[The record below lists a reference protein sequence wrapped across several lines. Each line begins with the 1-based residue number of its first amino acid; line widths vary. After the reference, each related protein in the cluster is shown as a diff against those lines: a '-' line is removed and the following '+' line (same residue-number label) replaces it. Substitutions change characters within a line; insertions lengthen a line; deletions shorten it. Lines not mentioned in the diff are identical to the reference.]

1 MDNATMLEDA
11 LKNTRNIHRLIL
23 TISFITIVFSMSI
36 DFPKDKKQQ
45 LDSLHKLSTVPFLN
59 YNAFVEAQVAKFE
72 LATLQSIAEK
82 VNARLVQEG
91 YTLFN
96 AHHIGEAFAKN
107 AHTGKLLTEQL
118 FFTDINTASISQFNA
133 LSGLSIYSDIQV
145 LVPQIDEF
153 LDELND
159 YLGENAGVGRR
170 VDGLYITYGD
180 VSFVA
185 ESFLSNGEV
194 YLTLYFELPSTAS
207 LGGHPVFNTQ
217 FPASVKT
224 LPNTSFSHWLKTV
237 PEVQGLY
244 TDDDDQLIWLSSL
257 ENLQSGFHE
266 EKIGLLKKQ
275 LENDIKTSSPEEQK
289 ISVLGANVPGVLFIF
304 ASPLL
309 LLSLTYYLMN
319 STFHLRKL
327 SLSEEIEDKKMFQSF
342 SWPPLSLGNT
352 WKFEAS
358 ISLALLPYLALCV
371 LIFQLARFGFS
382 SFSSSAVVLAAM
394 LIMLLPTK
402 LIWNNLIS
410 IRSSLQKEDE
420 HNSTDDD
427 IKQF

>member
-36 DFPKDKKQQ
+36 DFPKGKKQQ
-45 LDSLHKLSTVPFLN
+45 LDTLAKLSAVPFLD
-59 YNAFVEAQVAKFE
+59 YNEFVKEKIAAFE
-72 LATLQSIAEK
+72 LSTLQTVAEK
-82 VNARLVQEG
+82 VNARLEEEG
-91 YTLFN
+91 YILFN
-96 AHHIGEAFAKN
+96 THHIGEAFAKN
-107 AHTGKLLTEQL
+107 TYTGKLLIEEL
-118 FFTDINTASISQFNA
+118 FFTDINNA
-133 LSGLSIYSDIQV
+133 TINNFKALNGLSINSNIQV
-145 LVPQIDEF
+145 LVPKVDAF
-153 LDELND
+153 LEELTN

-170 VDGLYITYGD
+170 VDGLYITYGEE
-180 VSFVA
+180 SFDA

-207 LGGHPVFNTQ
+207 VGGHPVFNAQ
-217 FPASVKT
+217 FPARVKT
-224 LPNTSFSHWLKTV
+224 LPNTSFSHWLENI
-237 PEVQGLY
+237 PEAQGLY
-244 TDDDDQLIWLSSL
+244 TDTDGQLIWLSSL
-257 ENLQSGFHE
+257 ENLPSGFNE

-304 ASPLL
+304 AAPLL

-327 SLSEEIEDKKMFQSF
+327 SLNDEIENNKMFQSF

-352 WKFEAS
+352 WKFEAL
-358 ISLALLPYLALCV
+358 ISLVLLPYLALCI

-382 SFSSSAVVLAAM
+382 SFSSSAVVLTAM

-402 LIWNNLIS
+402 LILDNLIS

-420 HNSTDDD
+420 HNLTEA
-427 IKQF
+427 